1 MGRRSFTW
9 EFKVEAVRLVRE
21 RGVSFRQ
28 AGADLGIHENMLRKW
43 AKDSALHQTQAFP
56 GRGKQR
62 ADDAEVSRRLR
73 DLRARHSVARAAAAV
88 LSACLCTHVLGQT
101 AAAGWNG
108 APPGGI
114 WKAAV
119 PPTQMKGEFDNFD
132 PIGIAAGARIKA
144 DCSINWID
152 PDDGARYCFSSG
164 TSLEFFLDDPQ
175 ANTARARAGWLKL
188 NH

>member
-1 MGRRSFTW
+1 MSNN
-9 EFKVEAVRLVRE
+9 KP
-21 RGVSFRQ
+21 
-28 AGADLGIHENMLRKW
+28 I
-43 AKDSALHQTQAFP
+43 
-56 GRGKQR
+56 
-62 ADDAEVSRRLR
+62 RRLR
-73 DLRARHSVARAAAAV
+73 DLRARPSVAPAAAAL
-88 LSACLCTHVLGQT
+88 LSACLCAHALGQT

-175 ANTARARAGWLKL
+175 ASIARARAGWLKL

>member
-1 MGRRSFTW
+1 MFSNRP
-9 EFKVEAVRLVRE
+9 
-21 RGVSFRQ
+21 
-28 AGADLGIHENMLRKW
+28 I
-43 AKDSALHQTQAFP
+43 
-56 GRGKQR
+56 
-62 ADDAEVSRRLR
+62 RRLR
-73 DLRARHSVARAAAAV
+73 DLCARHSVARAVAAV
-88 LSACLCTHVLGQT
+88 LSACLCTHALGQT
-101 AAAGWNG
+101 AAERNH

-119 PPTQMKGEFDNFD
+119 PPAQMKGEFDNFD

-175 ANTARARAGWLKL
+175 ASIARARAAWLKL
-188 NH
+188 NR